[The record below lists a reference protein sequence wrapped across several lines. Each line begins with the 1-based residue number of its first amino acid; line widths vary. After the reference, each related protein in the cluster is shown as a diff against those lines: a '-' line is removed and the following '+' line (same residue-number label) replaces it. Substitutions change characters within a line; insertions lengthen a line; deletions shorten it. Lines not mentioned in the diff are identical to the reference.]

1 MNDNTR
7 TGKRTK
13 SRTKELEEND
23 DDEDDSERRKY
34 TMPNVFEING
44 NIHEI
49 DTQHNSSHG
58 QHSDQVDNCRYNT
71 GRTEHEGNVGN
82 ANTIPKDFSKA
93 NREISTTNEQ
103 MTTKPLDERHNVNIN
118 IESVDTNRIVDN
130 SKQIRS
136 NRSHGQCPNECEYW
150 GTRGNIARDVKNSY
164 WHCSEVESY
173 ERKQN
178 RTPCTGNNI
187 NRMESSRE
195 NGFCEARETYRENPY
210 CEQNCIYLPFENVT
224 KDRSCFRKN
233 CACHQ
238 KYLTKH
244 MNLGESCNCSSK
256 KKTELLL
263 SPSSLSRS
271 NDNYEEC
278 SCHLSNCC
286 DKQSDY
292 NTIHSQYRRTN
303 KPSRTCGH
311 REKRKSNH
319 FKDKVNQVLPNV
331 MASVVTKHRLPENQR
346 RSCNETCLNSCD
358 NCNQYNGS
366 IVPEPNPV
374 NSDSNRNNSLVPNG
388 SLVPENRVPCQTVNS
403 VCNSSN
409 NLQPMSPN
417 AETPDSMHVDNLFN
431 DVDKENVKPID
442 PDGDHLVKRKETLS
456 DVKEKDNHVSCSDEK
471 FLDIKIKLNP
481 DRLKEEGSAS
491 HTTCITESVSEQN
504 SVESHLQSALIQPEI
519 RVTESTTANESEPK
533 GEILEVNKLLDVPTS
548 SKYLTSPLRNNRRKS
563 NREQRPKSIPE
574 RKIRKQFY
582 TPYEEALSS
591 LLWQPYDCRN
601 NALANMEVSD
611 MSDSEDQTKRN
622 VHRTRRKSGLR
633 STKHDRQD
641 HRLVGS
647 TSMHSYVLGN
657 TFDNPP
663 EYGMMENFQSFAY
676 DDFFSACNPS
686 LLCRN
691 CKINLFVEDD
701 DEFRGKYFCFNC
713 KELKRFLYESNPE
726 DDLGRDRTHFE
737 KRSYGSLDGACGMTY
752 PDSVSSGILSSNQ
765 MIPQIYLK
773 HNVRPKHHSKQ
784 KHVNELGKKPK
795 HNQDNDTCS
804 STLSSSYSSTS
815 SLSSLECSP
824 PGAFLSSGLDRGG
837 SGTQPAQF
845 SAETCRV
852 NVDQS
857 LYFYSDTSLSSQTKI
872 SKPGSTYNV
881 DSKMLVN
888 ISNSNHNLSLSQSN
902 LLSNSQNNLISVVTN
917 NPSVSASDNN
927 HISNSQNNNGN
938 SENLVNIVSCYRP
951 VPVVTVSSS
960 ENNHVP
966 SDNPTYT
973 NSFNQFASSSGPYPH
988 HGGESGQVK
997 SVNRCV
1003 SSVSVPAGSS
1013 GLPPPPPPPQN
1024 GLPKPLP
1031 TTSGSRTFISTEAQ
1045 TDEIILSRDQR
1056 RRERRERRQQRRL
1069 AQQLSQWPS
1078 QTPDAFPQDRLPDI
1092 LHSHV
1097 PPPYSTL
1104 PLGVAPCSS
1113 SLPPSLSSP
1122 PSLLHPSLPNLP
1134 PASHCGSPIHP
1145 APSHSSG
1152 GVTSFAGIRFPFT
1165 IVPTGRRR

>member
-34 TMPNVFEING
+34 TIPNVFEING

-49 DTQHNSSHG
+49 DPQHNSSHG

-71 GRTEHEGNVGN
+71 GRTQYEGNVGN

-130 SKQIRS
+130 SKHIRS
-136 NRSHGQCPNECEYW
+136 DRSHGQCPNECEYW
-150 GTRGNIARDVKNSY
+150 GTRGSIARDVKNSY

-178 RTPCTGNNI
+178 THTPCTGNNI

-278 SCHLSNCC
+278 SCRLSNCC

-303 KPSRTCGH
+303 KQSRTCGH

-331 MASVVTKHRLPENQR
+331 MASVVTKHRLPENQK

-417 AETPDSMHVDNLFN
+417 AETPDSMHVDNLVN

-442 PDGDHLVKRKETLS
+442 PDSDHLVKRKETLS

-491 HTTCITESVSEQN
+491 HTTCITESVSEQS
-504 SVESHLQSALIQPEI
+504 SVEFHLQTALIQPEI

-857 LYFYSDTSLSSQTKI
+857 LYFHSDTSLSSQTKI

-902 LLSNSQNNLISVVTN
+902 LLSNSHNNLISVVTN
-917 NPSVSASDNN
+917 NPSVSASDNHN
-927 HISNSQNNNGN
+927 SNSHNNNGN

-973 NSFNQFASSSGPYPH
+973 NSSNQFASSSGPYPH
-988 HGGESGQVK
+988 HGGGSGQVK

-1013 GLPPPPPPPQN
+1013 GLPPPPPPQN